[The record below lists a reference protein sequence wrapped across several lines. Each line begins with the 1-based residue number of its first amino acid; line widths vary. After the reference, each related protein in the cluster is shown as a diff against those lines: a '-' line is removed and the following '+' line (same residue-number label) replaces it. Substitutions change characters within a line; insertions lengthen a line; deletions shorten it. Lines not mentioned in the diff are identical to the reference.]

1 MARKMVEEDTDWLDG
16 LIHAAITED
25 NSLPDKCFD
34 IAKGIQGQSAD
45 LLKLV
50 EKLGPLLTDKK
61 PELREKG
68 IQILAEVLQKLP
80 EDWLQ
85 KSEIHFM
92 TTFFCDRLK
101 DHNVVIP
108 PVLQGILAII
118 QMHNLPQGAAA
129 RIVTSTF
136 QHVHCQSHK
145 QPDRSV
151 IYKVLQACIQKCS
164 EELKLLGPDFV
175 FGVISTIDGERDPR
189 NLLQLFG
196 MLPHFIKTFPLGHL
210 TEEMFDV
217 VSCYFPVDFYSMP
230 NTPNGITRDDLAAA
244 LLPCLI
250 ASPDFTEFCIPL
262 LLEKLDS
269 QLHVA
274 KLDSLRVLQKCC
286 QTFTVNGMA
295 KFVYDVF
302 HSLHRE
308 VVPGTDKEVCGEA
321 LASLKELVHMLST
334 APSDEDQVEFLRG
347 TLENIISVAC
357 KDLRDVQ
364 LSLFLPTARMLLTVT
379 RASPAACRQVVTVVV
394 PLLLSQYHKGSSVE
408 GKIVLLQTLTTFL
421 AVCEEQL
428 FTSTTTAD
436 LVPICT
442 DIHSVYISAAQHVR
456 PEIRLEGIHGFLIS
470 ARSLCCEARQQVYEL
485 LCTYVKH
492 EDSPQVRQEVTACLK
507 ELARLFPDEVM
518 ETVVLSK
525 LQWTKVPEAGDATNA
540 QLVPRC
546 MAALC
551 EMAVTEPFTTYVVP
565 QILDFITGKFQ
576 ADECRAGI
584 SSFRI
589 LVEAPETGSK
599 LHTYLC
605 MQCGAVSRLV
615 SWWLRGIQ
623 EDKHPQ
629 IFHSEDLLVDI
640 AKVVSTILR
649 TQPTSVQSEVVA
661 EFIPCFLDSGLSP
674 EDSSFRPLEASSS
687 CHVTQCVMLLE
698 ALLSP
703 LRQDV
708 NNAYMSCL
716 VKRLQTLAVCTPHPP
731 TSRSAARFAA
741 TLINKAHDDD
751 DLSLLLSDLLAT
763 LTDTIDRDDA
773 PVIQATNAV
782 SSFSWLTKALIMRG
796 HRQVDTWI
804 DKLVG
809 MLSHGNLGTTV
820 AEGFKLIMAQNE
832 EYLNSDNYC
841 NVRILYRQRFFQ
853 TVPKL
858 VEHYHRAADPV
869 RCNFLIA
876 LAYMLQGVPRVI
888 LTVSLP
894 ELIPLLVES
903 MEQREVVL
911 LLSTL
916 EILQDLMESK
926 QPVLEEHIQTFLPR
940 FLKLTRFPDSL
951 KVRITALRCMLQLCN
966 YPTVI
971 LLPYKQQTIH
981 ELGFCLD
988 DPKRLVRQQ
997 AVSTRSCWF
1006 LIGAPAESTQT

>member
-1 MARKMVEEDTDWLDG
+1 MARMMVEEETEWLDG
-16 LIHAAITED
+16 MINEAVTED
-25 NSLPDKCFD
+25 KSLPNKCCD
-34 IAKGIQGQSAD
+34 IAKGIESQSAD

-68 IQILAEVLQKLP
+68 TQILAEVLQNLP
-80 EDWLQ
+80 EDCLQ

-108 PVLQGILAII
+108 SVLQGILAIM
-118 QMHNLPQGAAA
+118 QMYKLPQGAAA
-129 RIVTSTF
+129 QIITAMF

-151 IYKVLQACIQKCS
+151 IYKILQACIQKCS

-175 FGVISTIDGERDPR
+175 FGVISMIDGERDPR

-196 MLPHFIKTFPLGHL
+196 ILPNFIKTFPLGHL

-230 NTPNGITRDDLAAA
+230 DTPNGITRDDLADA

-250 ASPDFTEFCIPL
+250 ASPAFTEFCIPL

-269 QLHVA
+269 QLRIA

-286 QTFTVNGMA
+286 KTFTVEGMA
-295 KFVYDVF
+295 KYLYDIF
-302 HSLHRE
+302 QSFHRE
-308 VVPGTDKEVCGEA
+308 VVPGTDKEVCSEA
-321 LASLKELVHMLST
+321 LAALKDLVHMLSI
-334 APSDEDQVEFLRG
+334 APVKEDQVKFLHG
-347 TLENIISVAC
+347 ILENIIGVAC
-357 KDLRDVQ
+357 QELQDVQ

-379 RASPAACRQVVTVVV
+379 QASPAACHQVVTVVA
-394 PLLLSQYHKGSSVE
+394 PLLMSQYHKGSSLE

-421 AVCEEQL
+421 AVCEEQHI
-428 FTSTTTAD
+428 TSTTAPD
-436 LVPICT
+436 LVPIWT
-442 DIHSVYISAAQHVR
+442 DIHNVYMNAAQHVK
-456 PEIRLEGIHGFLIS
+456 PDIRFEGIHGFLIS
-470 ARSLCCEARQQVYEL
+470 ARSLCCETRQQVYEL

-518 ETVVLSK
+518 EAVVLSK
-525 LQWTKVPEAGDATNA
+525 LQWTKDSGSGDATNA
-540 QLVPRC
+540 LLVPRC
-546 MAALC
+546 MDALC
-551 EMAVTEPFTTYVVP
+551 EIAVAEPFTTYIVP

-584 SSFRI
+584 RSLRT
-589 LVEAPETGSK
+589 LVEAPESGSK

-605 MQCGAVSRLV
+605 VQCGAVSRLV

-629 IFHSEDLLVDI
+629 IFYNEDLLVNI

-674 EDSSFRPLEASSS
+674 EDISFRPLEASSS
-687 CHVTQCVMLLE
+687 WHVTQSVVLLE

-703 LRQDV
+703 LRHDV
-708 NNAYMSCL
+708 NIAYMSCL
-716 VKRLQTLAVCTPHPP
+716 VKRLQTLAIHTSHSL

-741 TLINKAHDDD
+741 SLVNKARDDA
-751 DLSLLLSDLLAT
+751 DLTLLLSDLLAM
-763 LTDTIDRDDA
+763 LMDTVDGDDV
-773 PVIQATNAV
+773 PVMQATNAV
-782 SSFSWLTKALIMRG
+782 SSLSWLTKALIMRG
-796 HRQVDTWI
+796 HIQTDTWI

-809 MLSHGNLGTTV
+809 MLSHITLGAMV

-832 EYLNSDNYC
+832 EYMNSDNYS
-841 NVRILYRQRFFQ
+841 NVRVLYRQRFFQ

-858 VEHYHRAADPV
+858 VEHYHHTDEPG

-876 LAYMLQGVPRVI
+876 LAYMLQGVPRVV
-888 LTVSLP
+888 LTMSLP
-894 ELIPLLVES
+894 DLIPLLVES
-903 MEQREVVL
+903 LDQREVVL

-940 FLKLTRFPDSL
+940 FLKLTRFQDSL
-951 KVRITALRCMLQLCN
+951 KVRITALRCMRQMCN
-966 YPTVI
+966 YSTLL
-971 LLPYKQQTIH
+971 LLPYKQQAIH

-1006 LIGAPAESTQT
+1006 LIGASGEPTQT